1 MLETEIKKLTAAVE
15 ELNATIIASTA
26 LRIDR
31 WDMAHNTSGEGNA
44 PTTGPKQNLDTAP
57 PTPPAAAV
65 QPAPAA
71 PVTPTPPTPP
81 AGPKF
86 NLAQPDQPV
95 QPALSFDQ
103 VKAQLSAVIQKMGDG
118 GAAVSGLV
126 ATFPDV
132 NGAPATLLSTVNPD
146 SYPDLVA
153 KAKELINA

>member
-15 ELNATIIASTA
+15 ALNETM
-26 LRIDR
+26 LRLKV
-31 WDMAHNTSGEGNA
+31 TKQGEGNA
-44 PTTGPKQNLDTAP
+44 PTTAPVPTTDPTP

-65 QPAPAA
+65 QPTPAA
-71 PVTPTPPTPP
+71 PVTPTPPP
-81 AGPKF
+81 GPKF

-95 QPALSFDQ
+95 QPALSFNQ

-118 GAAVSGLV
+118 GAAVTGLV